1 MKLQPKSSKR
11 AFTLIETV
19 ISLSIVSVL
28 FVGLS
33 GAVMIG
39 AHALPTAKDTGLA
52 DQAVLN
58 ALNMFRTDLR
68 QSSEIRYRSGASG
81 IELVLNLKDSG
92 TKGAS
97 DSIAYSYKSSSKSFT
112 RKPLAETE
120 VTLFESISGFS
131 VQFTMDGSDATVVK
145 ALIATTNTIQPIY
158 EVHALLPLKPEV
170 K

>member
-52 DQAVLN
+52 DQAVIN

-68 QSSEIRYRSGASG
+68 QSSEIKYRSGGSG
-81 IELVLNLKDSG
+81 IELQLTMKLTG
-92 TKGAS
+92 TTGEYKKIS
-97 DSIAYSYKSSSKSFT
+97 YSYLSSSKSFT
-112 RKPLAETE
+112 RKPQDEN
-120 VTLFESISGFS
+120 VITLFENISGFS

>member
-1 MKLQPKSSKR
+1 MKHQPHATRR

-52 DQAVLN
+52 DQSVID

-68 QSSEIRYRSGASG
+68 QATDIHYKSDSSG
-81 IELVLNLKDSG
+81 IKLKLDLKENDTTG
-92 TKGAS
+92 E
-97 DSIAYSYKSSSKSFT
+97 YKDVTYCYLSSSKSFT
-112 RKPLAETE
+112 REPDGESE

-145 ALIATTNTIQPIY
+145 ALIANTNTIQPIY

-170 K
+170 H